1 VPAPPGAR
9 ALVVGGTAWH
19 VVAADADSS
28 WVAAQVAADPI
39 AAPLDA
45 FLTAGCR
52 PVCAEVLFGS

>member
-1 VPAPPGAR
+1 
-9 ALVVGGTAWH
+9 